1 MTNNNTTKKVTKAQR
16 NEDIIAMLTGKEVK
30 YGTTTEDAVA
40 HLTHENTLLAKKNS
54 GDNKKPTKAQEENN
68 KLKAEIV
75 AFLTTVDKGV
85 TATEVMNACNLSSNQ
100 KAAALLRA
108 LVDAGEVSKTVEKG
122 KALFALSIEDEGE
135 DDPVQALPR
144 ELEV

>member
-1 MTNNNTTKKVTKAQR
+1 MTNKKITKTMRNIDAIALLEGKAAP
-16 NEDIIAMLTGKEVK
+16 NGSTVAEVI
-30 YGTTTEDAVA
+30 A
-40 HLTHENTLLAKKNS
+40 HLTHENALLAKKNS

-68 KLKAEIV
+68 KLKAGIV

-122 KALFALSIEDEGE
+122 KALFALSVEDKGE